1 MGMVMRV
8 GITAATCAVALCA
21 MAGDAL
27 AQVEEVVVTARKREE
42 TLQSVPVA
50 VAALRTEDL
59 QRAGAASLA
68 DVARLTPGL
77 TFYQGNAGTLTAPTI
92 RGLSVTV
99 TNKFDSNVGVF
110 LDGVFLSAKANVNVV
125 DLFALERV
133 EIVRGPQSA
142 LYGNNTFSGAI
153 NYVTRK
159 PGDTFEGQVRAT
171 IGSDGLYEGMAAV
184 QGGVVPGKLRGR
196 VTASYSTFDG
206 TLPNTIDNRRFG
218 GWDYRKSASASLYF
232 TPTDALDAQLFYYFG
247 AEHTPGS
254 ANYMYANDCG
264 GLNSP
269 AVPGRARTTLRY
281 KCGELTA
288 QPLSIGPGTFSKT
301 RSQLAYLQLG
311 YDFGPAKL
319 KSVTSAGRYDSSAIE
334 DQKLDTTTPAQSRIY
349 VLPFTGPVVEHS
361 QEVRLESY
369 GNRVIDWAAGAYYF
383 HRNATQ
389 NQKNGNGPAQFPVT
403 LDQVTKE
410 ATQTLA
416 GFALAQV
423 NVAEGWRVN
432 GEARWT
438 RDEKNGLIVNNLTRL
453 QVALPAT
460 FRYWTWRASVDYRPT
475 DQVMFYASVARGA
488 KSGGSNNSAV
498 ASEQTFGPEFNT
510 TYEVG
515 AKTKW
520 LDGKLTVNA
529 ALFSID
535 WSSVQLP
542 VPSAIAGQSNYTTNF
557 GDATSRGVEL
567 EVSAT
572 PLPNWVITAGVGY
585 SDPTWNSNTID
596 YSSTRSC
603 ATAAAC
609 GLKPAGINN
618 TGFDVSGFVLP
629 RASRWTA
636 SGSSTYTW
644 KFDRFDVYLR
654 GDVSYRGRQV
664 TAPIALQYIGD
675 QTLTNLR
682 LGALIGQAEI
692 AFWVNNLFDEAYVQ
706 GSINEPE
713 FVPSG
718 TYTTGF
724 LMNRRTF
731 GITGTY
737 KF

>member
-1 MGMVMRV
+1 MRV
-8 GITAATCAVALCA
+8 HKQVGLIAAVAA
-21 MAGDAL
+21 SVVAGDAV

-42 TLQSVPVA
+42 TLQSVPIA

-59 QRAGAASLA
+59 QRAGATSLA

-77 TFYQGNAGTLTAPTI
+77 TFYQGNGGALTAPTI
-92 RGLSVTV
+92 RGLAVTV

-159 PGDTFEGQVRAT
+159 PTDNFEGQVRAT
-171 IGSDGLYEGMAAV
+171 IGSDGLYEAMGAV
-184 QGGVVPGKLRGR
+184 QGAIVPGKLRAR

-206 TLPNTIDNRRFG
+206 TLPNTLDDRSFG
-218 GWDYRKSASASLYF
+218 GWDYRKSASATF
-232 TPTDALDAQLFYYFG
+232 FFAPTDAFDAQLFYYYG

-264 GLNSP
+264 GLNTP
-269 AVPGRARTTLRY
+269 ATAGRARTAFRY

-288 QPLSIGPGTFSKT
+288 QDLSIGPGTFSKT
-301 RSQLAYLQLG
+301 RSQLGYLQMG
-311 YDFGPAKL
+311 YDFGPVKL

-334 DQKLDTTTPAQSRIY
+334 DQKLDVATPTSGRIY
-349 VLPFTGPVVEHS
+349 VLPFTGPVVEQS
-361 QEVRLESY
+361 QELRLESY
-369 GNRVIDWAAGAYYF
+369 GNRVVDWAAGGYYF
-383 HRNATQ
+383 HRNAAQ
-389 NQKNGNGPAQFPVT
+389 ASKNGNGPGQFPVT

-410 ATQTLA
+410 ETTTFA

-438 RDEKNGLIVNNLTRL
+438 GDDKDSLIINNLTGLRVPL
-453 QVALPAT
+453 KGS

-475 DQVMFYASVARGA
+475 DALMFYASVARGA
-488 KSGGSNNSAV
+488 KSGGSNNSSLV
-498 ASEQTFGPEFNT
+498 SEQTFGPEFNT

-515 AKTKW
+515 AKTRW
-520 LDGKLTVNA
+520 LDGKLTLNA
-529 ALFSID
+529 ALFYID

-542 VPSAIAGQSNYTTNF
+542 VPSAITGQANYTTNF
-557 GDATSRGVEL
+557 GDATSKGIEIEL
-567 EVSAT
+567 SYNPVK
-572 PLPNWVITAGVGY
+572 NWILTGGVGY
-585 SDPTWNSNTID
+585 SDPTWNDNTVD
-596 YSSTRSC
+596 YSSARNC

-609 GLKPAGINN
+609 GLRAAGLNN
-618 TGFDVSGFVLP
+618 SGIDVSGFTLP
-629 RASRWTA
+629 RASKWTA
-636 SGSSTYTW
+636 SASSTYTW
-644 KFDRFDVYLR
+644 NFDQFDVYLR
-654 GDVSYRGRQV
+654 GDVSYRGRQF
-664 TAPIALQYIGD
+664 TSPIALQYAGD

-682 LGALIGQAEI
+682 IGTIYRNTEL
-692 AFWVNNLFDEAYVQ
+692 AFWINNLFDERYVNS
-706 GSINEPE
+706 SINEPD
-713 FVPSG
+713 FAPTS

-731 GITGTY
+731 GVTGTY